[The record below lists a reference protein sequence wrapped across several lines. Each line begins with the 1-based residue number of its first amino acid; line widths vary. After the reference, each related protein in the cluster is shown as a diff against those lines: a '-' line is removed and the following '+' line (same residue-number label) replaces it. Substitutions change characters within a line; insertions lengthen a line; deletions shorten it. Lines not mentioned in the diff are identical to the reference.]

1 MEPIVIKHTWKNFI
15 ECLEIINKVWTIAE
29 SQNHHP
35 DIKLCGYKN
44 LEFTLFTHDEWK
56 VTDKDTKLTKEI
68 ENLLSQY

>member
-35 DIKLCGYKN
+35 DIKLHWYKN

-56 VTDKDTKLTKEI
+56 VTERDSQLAEEI
-68 ENLLSQY
+68 KNILSQY